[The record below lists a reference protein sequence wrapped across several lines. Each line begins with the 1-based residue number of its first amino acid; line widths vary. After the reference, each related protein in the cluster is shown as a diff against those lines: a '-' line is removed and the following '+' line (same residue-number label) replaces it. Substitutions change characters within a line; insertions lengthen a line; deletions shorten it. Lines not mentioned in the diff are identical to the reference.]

1 MPVQT
6 GPLQVRRLTS
16 AQRSLVTPASGEPIW
31 DKTLKQMFI
40 GDGVTLGGIAVAP
53 TDSPS
58 LTGTPTTTT
67 AAADTNTTQIAST
80 AFVLGQAG
88 ASLPLVNGTA
98 AAGTSPR
105 YSRMDHVHPTDTS
118 RAPLA
123 SPALTGT
130 PTAPTASPGTNTTQ
144 LATTAFVEAAR
155 VILAAAD
162 ALKLNAANPSST
174 GLFTLGGGQLAF
186 PATQNPSVDPNTLD
200 DYEEGTWTPTLTFAT
215 PGNLAVTYGTRLG
228 HYTKIGREVVLRFQI
243 VTSAFT
249 WTTASGLLQISG
261 LPFAGSSSIPSR
273 GVLEWGGVTKASY
286 TSLSTVLNTGSSI
299 LTVNAS
305 GSGVVISNVVAADLP
320 SGGTVTLVGSITY
333 MV

>member
-6 GPLQVRRLTS
+6 GPLQLRRLTS
-16 AQRSLVTPASGEPIW
+16 AQRVLVTPAAGEPIY
-31 DKTLKQMFI
+31 DKTLKRLFM

-53 TDSPS
+53 TDSPP
-58 LTGTPTTTT
+58 LTGTPTTPT
-67 AAADTNTTQIAST
+67 AATDTNTTQIAST

-88 ASLPLVNGTA
+88 NSLPLVDSTA
-98 AAGTSPR
+98 AVGTSLR
-105 YSRMDHVHPTDTS
+105 YSRMDHVHPTDAT

-123 SPALTGT
+123 SPALTGV

-186 PATQNPSVDPNTLD
+186 PAVQNPSADANTLD

-228 HYTKIGREVVLRFQI
+228 SYTKIGREVILRFHI
-243 VTSAFT
+243 ATSAFT

-261 LPFAGSSSIPSR
+261 LPFTASAVQGSR
-273 GVLEWGGVTKASY
+273 GSLEWSGVTKASY
-286 TSLSTVLNTGSSI
+286 TQLTTIVGTGAAVI
-299 LTVNAS
+299 TVNGS
-305 GSGVVISNVVAADLP
+305 GSGVGSSNVVATDLP
-320 SGGTVTLVGSITY
+320 SGGTVLLIGTITY